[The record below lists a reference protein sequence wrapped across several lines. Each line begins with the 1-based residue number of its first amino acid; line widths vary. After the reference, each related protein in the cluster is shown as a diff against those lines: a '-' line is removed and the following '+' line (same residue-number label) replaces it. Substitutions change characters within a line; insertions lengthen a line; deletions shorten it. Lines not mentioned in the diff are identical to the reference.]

1 MRYVL
6 EPIDIAP
13 VQIRN
18 FYPYPPPPVSSKN
31 NHNNFGGKT
40 LLWRPPDIRKL
51 RKCFDGAWTT
61 SSLSYFDLRH
71 KNIFILWA
79 GKDRSDLDNTFLTR
93 IETVLLSA
101 TAVQPHGDRI

>member
-1 MRYVL
+1 MGFGKYLFYRYVRGSRVLVPMRYVL

-61 SSLSYFDLRH
+61 SSLSYYDFRY
-71 KNIFILWA
+71 KNENKNNQIR
-79 GKDRSDLDNTFLTR
+79 G
-93 IETVLLSA
+93 
-101 TAVQPHGDRI
+101 